1 MTEKNNFEGIDLVF
15 KEAPA
20 APEKTTA
27 SAKPHEDVGP
37 SSLCGR
43 VGDNMSFHAQGVALH
58 GFFDRLWGWAWK
70 DLGGVFVGFLRVFF
84 SREK

>member
-43 VGDNMSFHAQGVALH
+43 VGDNVTYHAQGAIFN
-58 GFFDRLWGWAWK
+58 GYKERLWGWAWK
-70 DLGGVFVGFLRVFF
+70 ELGGAFVGLLRLF
-84 SREK
+84 SFRGK